1 MRNARDMPRIRHAA
15 PDMPLSA
22 NRAHRAIA
30 TTTQIDVIRYL
41 RAFPGSTTHQLSQ
54 ALDLDTETLRSAL
67 RGLERLGYVTTDPDL
82 PQGRRQGRLITYEV
96 QDHLLL
102 AHLEVLFAYLRG
114 ANSGAAND

>member
-1 MRNARDMPRIRHAA
+1 
-15 PDMPLSA
+15 MPLSA

-41 RAFPGSTTHQLSQ
+41 RRFPGSTAHQISQ
-54 ALDLDTETLRSAL
+54 SLDLDTETLRSVL
-67 RGLERLGYVTTDPDL
+67 RGLERLGYLTINPDL
-82 PQGRRQGRLITYEV
+82 PRGRRQGRLITYEV

-114 ANSGAAND
+114 AHSGAVKD